1 MVSWMTACC
10 DTMSHLTG
18 YHASLF
24 TLASGIA
31 VVSQLGYSLA
41 FLASTSIA
49 NTTLILSPRQQSE
62 TLDLDFLERHT
73 RIDAPL
79 ERRFDLYKVCLLTL
93 AARGVDRHRT
103 FVFLH
108 PHPL

>member
-1 MVSWMTACC
+1 
-10 DTMSHLTG
+10 MSHLTG

-49 NTTLILSPRQQSE
+49 NTTLILSP
-62 TLDLDFLERHT
+62 
-73 RIDAPL
+73 IDAPL